1 MNRLRQVLAAI
12 PAIGLAAALALYS
25 VTPQEMGDA
34 VVDATVVL
42 RSMGRKPDA
51 IVDLLVAESGAARA
65 EVEPVVRR
73 AVGSVGRDPRSL
85 RTVDLSVLVAVADV
99 PAAVEAYAQAFC
111 APLLAFA
118 DEAHPVVTECL
129 TAQRAASGAPKCVG
143 SDVAGYLVRTPAT
156 PPQAALARERLT
168 MATVIE
174 GDPAGELAA
183 RGWGSCPAVDL

>member
-25 VTPQEMGDA
+25 ITPQEMGDA

-42 RSMGRKPDA
+42 RSMGREPDA

-73 AVGSVGRDPRSL
+73 AIGSVGRDPRSL
-85 RTVDLSVLVAVADV
+85 RTVDLAVLVAVADV
-99 PAAVEAYAQAFC
+99 PTAVEAYAQAFC

-129 TAQRAASGAPKCVG
+129 TAQRAASGAPMCVG

-168 MATVIE
+168 MATVLE
-174 GDPAGELAA
+174 GDPAAEIEAREWVGCAGE
-183 RGWGSCPAVDL
+183 

>member
-25 VTPQEMGDA
+25 VTPQDMSDA

-42 RSMGRKPDA
+42 RSMGRTPDA

-85 RTVDLSVLVAVADV
+85 RTVDLAVLVAAADV
-99 PAAVEAYAQAFC
+99 AAAVEAYAQAFC

-118 DEAHPVVTECL
+118 DADHPVVAECL
-129 TAQRAASGAPKCVG
+129 TAQRAASGAPMCVG
-143 SDVAGYLVRTPAT
+143 ADVAGYLVRTPAT

-168 MATVIE
+168 MATVID
-174 GDPAGELAA
+174 GDPSAELAA
-183 RGWGSCPAVDL
+183 RGWAGCPSE

>member
-1 MNRLRQVLAAI
+1 MTRLRQVLTAI

-42 RSMGRKPDA
+42 RSMGRSPDA
-51 IVDLLVAESGAARA
+51 IVDLLVAESGVARA

-85 RTVDLSVLVAVADV
+85 RTVDLAVLVAAADV

-118 DEAHPVVTECL
+118 AETHPVVAECL
-129 TAQRAASGAPKCVG
+129 TAQRAASGAPMCVG
-143 SDVAGYLVRTPAT
+143 ADVVGYLVRTPAT

-168 MATVIE
+168 MAIVIE
-174 GDPAGELAA
+174 GDPAGELEA
-183 RGWGSCPAVDL
+183 RGWVGCAGE

>member
-1 MNRLRQVLAAI
+1 MSKMRQVLAAI

-85 RTVDLSVLVAVADV
+85 RTVDLAVLVAVADA

-118 DEAHPVVTECL
+118 DETHPVVTECL
-129 TAQRAASGAPKCVG
+129 TAQRAASGAPMCAVG
-143 SDVAGYLVRTPAT
+143 PDVVGYLVRTPAT
-156 PPQAALARERLT
+156 PPQAALARGRLT

-174 GDPAGELAA
+174 GDPAGEIDA
-183 RGWGSCPAVDL
+183 RGWVGCAGE

>member
-42 RSMGRKPDA
+42 RSMGRSHDA

-85 RTVDLSVLVAVADV
+85 RTVDLAVLVAVADA

-118 DEAHPVVTECL
+118 DEAHPVVGECL
-129 TAQRAASGAPKCVG
+129 TAQRAASGAPMCVG

-156 PPQAALARERLT
+156 QPQAALARERLT

-174 GDPAGELAA
+174 GDPAAELAA
-183 RGWGSCPAVDL
+183 RGWVGCAGE